1 MTHILGIILI
11 AFGIRYIHHMM
22 HREVHVVRTPVVLSD
37 SDKAKI
43 YAYVDQWIAEA
54 LNNK

>member
-11 AFGIRYIHHMM
+11 AFGIRYIHRMM
-22 HREVHVVRTPVVLSD
+22 HREVHVARTPVVISD
-37 SDKAKI
+37 SDKAKLD
-43 YAYVDQWIAEA
+43 AYVDQWIAEV